1 MPDSDAA
8 TYEQTLSGLPYGD
21 SAVRKTIMSQT
32 ISFRRVGV
40 ISNAH
45 LSAAFEDSALACF
58 AALGVPLQRCH
69 RISLGA
75 SALKKQHAF
84 DLGCGRQKIIV
95 ECKSHRWTVGTN
107 VPSPKLTVWN
117 ESVYYFQLAPR
128 EYRKIMFVLK
138 DFCPRRDITLATY
151 YLNTY
156 LHLIPDD
163 VEFWEFDQNQLVA
176 TRLR

>member
-1 MPDSDAA
+1 MPPPTNKLYRA
-8 TYEQTLSGLPYGD
+8 LPYGD

-32 ISFRRVGV
+32 ISFQRVGA

-45 LSAAFEDSALACF
+45 VGAAFEDSALACF
-58 AALGVPLQRCH
+58 AALGVPLQQCH
-69 RISLGA
+69 RVLLGV

-107 VPSPKLTVWN
+107 VPSAKLTVWN
-117 ESVYYFQLAPR
+117 EAMYYFQLAPR

-138 DFCPRRDITLATY
+138 DFCARRGITLATY

-156 LHLIPDD
+156 PHLVPDD
-163 VEFWEFDQNQLVA
+163 VEFWEFDQHQLIA